1 MGFTSEFYEKVR
13 EVSEALYYRALT
25 VIPKDVVEKIRL
37 SYDTEDS
44 PLGKEVMDTIIKNIE
59 VARKRSLLVCQ
70 DTGTPVY
77 LVELGDVEISLPKLI
92 RAIKEGVRGCHS

>member
-44 PLGKEVMDTIIKNIE
+44 PLG
-59 VARKRSLLVCQ
+59 RSN
-70 DTGTPVY
+70 
-77 LVELGDVEISLPKLI
+77 
-92 RAIKEGVRGCHS
+92 